1 MNASRDSEDINHP
14 RRRFIGAAAMT
25 VAAAQFGMGGSAD
38 AQTGATK
45 TNLPAIKPGTNT
57 TFAPLEQ
64 IDAGLLNVGYA
75 EAGPAD
81 GPVVLLLHGWPY
93 DTYSFVDV
101 APLLASAG
109 IGSSSPICAAMGQR
123 ASCQATRCAM
133 ASNQR
138 LRSTPSP

>member
-1 MNASRDSEDINHP
+1 MNASRDSEDLNHP

-25 VAAAQFGMGGSAD
+25 IAAARFGMGGSAD

-45 TNLPAIKPGTNT
+45 PNLPAIKPGTNT
-57 TFAPLEQ
+57 TFAPLKQ

-81 GPVVLLLHGWPY
+81 GRVVLLLHGWPY

-109 IGSSSPICAAMGQR
+109 YRVIVPICAAMGRR

-138 LRSTPSP
+138 SRST